1 MTDIQ
6 EDIQQQIRELE
17 AQAAERELVGGLA
30 VEKSVRD
37 RNRRLAHDLREQA
50 FALRND
56 LPKVQVQMVESRQ
69 KRHA

>member
-6 EDIQQQIRELE
+6 EQIRELE
-17 AQAAERELVGGLA
+17 AQAAERELVGSLA
-30 VEKSVRD
+30 VDKSVRD

-50 FALRND
+50 FQLKNE
-56 LPKVQVQMVESRQ
+56 LPQLQVHTVASGD

>member
-6 EDIQQQIRELE
+6 EQIRALE
-17 AQAAERELVGGLA
+17 AQAAERELVGSLA

-50 FALRND
+50 FQLRNE
-56 LPKVQVQMVESRQ
+56 LPKLQTRTLELSE